1 LLVFEE
7 DVDGGRREP
16 GLISDLSQR
25 AVVYSPLTE
34 YLLGRVEDVDSVL
47 AALGLPV
54 RASLSP
60 AVGLG

>member
-1 LLVFEE
+1 VH
-7 DVDGGRREP
+7 
-16 GLISDLSQR
+16 
-25 AVVYSPLTE
+25 SPLTE
-34 YLLGRVEDVDSVL
+34 YFLGRIENVDSVL